1 MPPSLVLVILHC
13 HIFVSHLFKTIKKKL
28 TLRAFFACIVRIDAL
43 EYPTGEMAEW
53 SNAFD
58 LKSNVVKATEG
69 SNPSLSVNNK
79 KATFR

>member
-1 MPPSLVLVILHC
+1 MPPSLVWIILHC
-13 HIFVSHLFKTIKKKL
+13 HIFVSHLLRPLQKKL
-28 TLRAFFACIVRIDAL
+28 ALRAFFACIVRIDAL

-79 KATFR
+79 KATVR